1 MNIAID
7 ARELTAFGN
16 DLKRA
21 AKVAAAGVKPI
32 INKGAVNIKKQMR
45 KEAFASE
52 HFGPMG
58 GTINFD
64 LFVSPDAV
72 WAEIGPDEDVHYGK
86 GPKGTPGHLAAMA
99 YFGGLKG
106 GGGGT
111 VKDPKEALEAEAPN
125 VEKHL
130 TDLIEKALR

>member
-1 MNIAID
+1 MKIEID
-7 ARELTAFGN
+7 SRDLTVFGD

-21 AKVAAAGVKPI
+21 AKRTGTEIKPI
-32 INKGAVNIKKQMR
+32 IKRCAMNIKKQMR

-58 GTINFD
+58 GTINFE
-64 LFVSPDAV
+64 LFAGPHAI

-86 GPKGTPGHLAAMA
+86 GPKGTPGHLAALA
-99 YFGGLKG
+99 YFGGGKG

-111 VKDPKEALEAEAPN
+111 VKDPKYALEAEAPN
-125 VEKHL
+125 VEKYL